1 MIIFDDV
8 SHTANDDG
16 INVPRVSHILQEA
29 GMTSFAGI
37 PAAVLAAA
45 CDFGANVHTGC
56 SLFDAGTL
64 DADALDP
71 ALVPYIT
78 AYAKFKTDYGVT
90 VIHDELTVYSRL
102 WRYCGKLDKYAEI
115 RGKCGIVDLKSGTS
129 VYPATAIQTALYE
142 LAAKEEHKLS
152 VHFRMCVQLKGDG
165 TYAIKEYKDKMDLQV
180 GIAAVQT
187 YHWKAK
193 HKLLKG
199 A

>member
-45 CDFGANVHTGC
+45 CDFGANVHAAC
-56 SLFDAGTL
+56 SLWDAGTL
-64 DADALDP
+64 DVEALDA
-71 ALVPYIT
+71 ALVPYLI
-78 AYAKFKTDYGVT
+78 AYRKFKEDYRVSI
-90 VIHDELTVYSRL
+90 IHDELQVYSRK
-102 WRYCGKLDKYAEI
+102 WGYCGVLDKYAEANQE
-115 RGKCGIVDLKSGTS
+115 CGIVDLKSGS
-129 VYPATAIQTALYE
+129 SIYPATAIQTALYE
-142 LAAKEEHKLS
+142 IAAKEEHKLK
-152 VHFRMCVQLKGDG
+152 VQFRLCVQLKGDG
-165 TYAIKEYKDKMDLQV
+165 TYAVEEYKNKMDLQV

>member
-29 GMTSFAGI
+29 GMTNFAGV
-37 PAAVLAAA
+37 PAAVLAAS
-45 CDFGANVHTGC
+45 CDFGTNVHSGC

-64 DADALDP
+64 DADSLDP
-71 ALVPYIT
+71 ALVPYVT
-78 AYAKFKTDYGVT
+78 AYAKFKNDYHVNI
-90 VIHDELTVYSRL
+90 IHDELGVFSKK
-102 WRYCGKLDKYAEI
+102 WWYCGKLDKYAEVN
-115 RGKCGIVDLKSGTS
+115 GKCGIVDLKSGS
-129 VYPATAIQTALYE
+129 SIYPATEIQTALYE
-142 LAAKEEHKLS
+142 IAAKEQHKLK
-152 VHFRMCVQLKGDG
+152 VNFRLCIQLKGDG
-165 TYAIKEYKDKMDLQV
+165 TYVPKEYKNKIDLQV
-180 GIAAVQT
+180 AIAATQT